1 MAMVQRVVVLVVGLG
16 LVGASG
22 VIDAAG
28 GPEDA
33 AGSVRAEA
41 AADSDSTLDATR
53 VRQLE
58 SKAAGRVEAAIAA
71 TAGDAEAPSFD
82 VRHLTKAERREIL
95 GAEATSTIDLQVN
108 GPGDPDA
115 YLELVSRGGH
125 IDLRGGYAHFHGAAD
140 VFRGP
145 LRPAAYL
152 VFKAEPQRRYLIEC
166 DATAALASTTFAAS
180 DGDEVFEARAADRVS
195 LLYRGENSGDD
206 SERVTVVISADRP
219 DWQLSGCELSA
230 APL

>member
-28 GPEDA
+28 GPD
-33 AGSVRAEA
+33 SA
-41 AADSDSTLDATR
+41 AADAGASVDASSSLDATR

-58 SKAAGRVEAAIAA
+58 PKAAGRVDAAIAA
-71 TAGDAEAPSFD
+71 TSRGDAEAPSFD
-82 VRHLTKAERREIL
+82 VRRLSKAERREIL
-95 GAEATSTIDLQVN
+95 GAEPTSTIDLQVS

-125 IDLRGGYAHFHGAAD
+125 IDLRGGNARFHGAAD

-152 VFKAEPQRRYLIEC
+152 VFKAEPQRRYLVEC
-166 DATAALASTTFAAS
+166 EATAAQASTVFAAS
-180 DGDEVFEARAADRVS
+180 DGDAVFEARAGDRVS
-195 LLYRGENSGDD
+195 LLYRGENAGEA

-219 DWQLSGCELSA
+219 DWQLGGCELTS